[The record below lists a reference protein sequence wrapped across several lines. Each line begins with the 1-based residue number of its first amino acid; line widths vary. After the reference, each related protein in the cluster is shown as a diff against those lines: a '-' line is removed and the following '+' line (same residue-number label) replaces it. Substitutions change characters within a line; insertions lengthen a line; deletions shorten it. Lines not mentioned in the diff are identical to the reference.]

1 MCRSVVPF
9 GCGFERTDKLPA
21 SNVAWLM
28 CKRGCWNARRLF
40 RIVCGVC
47 RSRACSRERS
57 SLWRSGLCEVRSGTF
72 DGSAARWLL
81 MAAVQLLLDGYCS
94 TIQLL
99 DGTATRWY
107 SYSAIQLLDDSAAQL
122 LSYST
127 PAARRLPRCQVEDG
141 RPNARNPLTDA
152 KRRREGCD
160 AFRGASTGRLLK
172 HCGTRRSEGRLIRG
186 TVRFARLHCYV
197 IAAGTRRRTALQ
209 STRLSL
215 SSLRPPTAAFGLF
228 TFDRT
233 RRLKV
238 YRSAVR
244 AIRLRF
250 GVAWQSF
257 GKRSRIARESLENHS
272 RIAPKSLGNRSQA
285 RRCS

>member
-1 MCRSVVPF
+1 
-9 GCGFERTDKLPA
+9 
-21 SNVAWLM
+21 
-28 CKRGCWNARRLF
+28 
-40 RIVCGVC
+40 
-47 RSRACSRERS
+47 
-57 SLWRSGLCEVRSGTF
+57 
-72 DGSAARWLL
+72 

-244 AIRLRF
+244 AIWLGSRLAI
-250 GVAWQSF
+250 AWETLEN
-257 GKRSRIARESLENHS
+257 RSRITRESL
-272 RIAPKSLGNRSQA
+272 RNRSAIAHKPEDA
-285 RRCS
+285 RKQNIGDRIGFVI